1 MSKEESRNRGRIFV
15 ISAPSGAGKTTLC
28 RMVLKRFKQ
37 LSYSISHTT
46 RSPRA
51 GEKDGVDYFFISRE
65 EFEERIQKKRWAE
78 WALVHDNYY
87 GTSLDFIQ
95 DKIKEGV
102 DLLLDIDVQGAR
114 LIKASFPEAITI
126 FIAPPSFKVLE
137 ERLRK
142 RGTDSQ
148 EVIQKRLRN
157 AGAEMDQQ
165 DFYEHVVVNDDLD
178 RAALDLASIFEG
190 VLG

>member
-1 MSKEESRNRGRIFV
+1 MSKEESQNRGRIFV
-15 ISAPSGAGKTTLC
+15 ISAPSGAGKTTLG

-51 GEKDGVDYFFISRE
+51 GEKEGVDYFFISRE
-65 EFEERIQKKRWAE
+65 EFEKRIQKKRWAE
-78 WALVHDNYY
+78 WARVHDNYY

-95 DKIKEGV
+95 DKIREGA